1 MKVAFLVQLPPL
13 PFLDASCARSTYFP
27 GRRMVLPHSCSAHW
41 WSWRQRARTMWPTST
56 ASSPP
61 SWRSCTRWRE
71 STSSPPPR
79 RPPQVSFRILGHCVP
94 EMKVR
99 VSWSC
104 CCVPKMKVKVSWCC
118 CVPKMKVR
126 VSRCFRLLWYH
137 PDNTA
142 VCDAWPVNC
151 YHSFCY
157 VGSAVLKIQHV
168 C

>member
-1 MKVAFLVQLPPL
+1 MKAAFLVQLPPL
-13 PFLDASCARSTYFP
+13 PFLDASCACSVYFP
-27 GRRMVLPHSCSAHW
+27 GRRMVLPHSCSARW
-41 WSWRQRARTMWPTST
+41 WSWRQRAKTTWPTST

-79 RPPQVSFRILGHCVP
+79 RPPQVSCRILARCIP
-94 EMKVR
+94 EMKVT

-104 CCVPKMKVKVSWCC
+104 RVPNMKVK
-118 CVPKMKVR
+118 
-126 VSRCFRLLWYH
+126 VSRCFRLLMYR

-142 VCDAWPVNC
+142 VCNAWPVNC
-151 YHSFCY
+151 LSFLLCWQCY
-157 VGSAVLKIQHV
+157 TEKNTTQV